1 MGEANSLSYI
11 TLNKRDMK
19 KVLVIIIVGLSGV
32 IGYLMD
38 QNIKL
43 KQENDEL
50 FMENVSLEES
60 VESLNQIWLDEYEP
74 TY

>member
-1 MGEANSLSYI
+1 
-11 TLNKRDMK
+11 MK

-38 QNIKL
+38 QNVKL

>member
-1 MGEANSLSYI
+1 
-11 TLNKRDMK
+11 MK
-19 KVLVIIIVGLSGV
+19 KTLVIIILGLSGV

-38 QNIKL
+38 QNVKL

>member
-1 MGEANSLSYI
+1 
-11 TLNKRDMK
+11 MK
-19 KVLVIIIVGLSGV
+19 KTLVIIILGLSGV

-60 VESLNQIWLDEYEP
+60 VESLNQIWLDAYLIGAHSKRS
-74 TY
+74 